1 MSKILLK
8 NHKIMS
14 RKTQEATIHA
24 ENPTSTLIQ
33 VIFEEQIWSRS
44 DFS

>member
-1 MSKILLK
+1 MSI
-8 NHKIMS
+8 
-14 RKTQEATIHA
+14 RKTQETTIRI
-24 ENPTSTLIQ
+24 EETTSTQIQ

>member
-1 MSKILLK
+1 MHKK
-8 NHKIMS
+8 N
-14 RKTQEATIHA
+14 QETTIHA

>member
-1 MSKILLK
+1 MNK
-8 NHKIMS
+8 
-14 RKTQEATIHA
+14 KTQESTIHA

-33 VIFEEQIWSRS
+33 SIFEEQIWSRS

>member
-1 MSKILLK
+1 
-8 NHKIMS
+8 MS
-14 RKTQEATIHA
+14 RKTQETIIHA

>member
-1 MSKILLK
+1 MSI
-8 NHKIMS
+8 
-14 RKTQEATIHA
+14 RKTQETTTRI
-24 ENPTSTLIQ
+24 EETTPTLIQ

>member
-1 MSKILLK
+1 MSKILIK
-8 NHKIMS
+8 NHKIMCK
-14 RKTQEATIHA
+14 KTQETIHA